1 MEDRKRW
8 RKKQEVGG
16 KKGIRQGGRKN
27 GRIKAKEGRI
37 KAKEGRDKVREGM
50 KR

>member
-16 KKGIRQGGRKN
+16 NKGIRQGGRKN
-27 GRIKAKEGRI
+27 GR
-37 KAKEGRDKVREGM
+37 KEGRDKTKEGWIEAKKEM